1 MRTNHWSRYAWWVSV
16 AAHLGLIAALWLWAG
31 ALSGFLITLPLLAA
45 LPGLIRRH
53 SYTAGW
59 LTLVLVF
66 YVAALLAEAYSAPN
80 RRAIALGL
88 SELAT
93 LEFVALVLFVRF
105 LARERKAGVA

>member
-1 MRTNHWSRYAWWVSV
+1 MRKNHWSRYAWWVAV

-31 ALSGFLITLPLLAA
+31 ALSGFFIALPLLAA
-45 LPGLIRRH
+45 LPGLIRRR

-59 LTLVLVF
+59 MTLVLVF
-66 YVAALLAEAYSAPN
+66 YVAALLAEAYSVPK
-80 RRAIALGL
+80 RRGVALGL

-105 LARERKAGVA
+105 LARERKAGAA